1 MLCISVEMWAR
12 AEMCNEAIGTARVFS
27 FRNEGILM
35 GFRSTSRNKKK
46 IERKKILV
54 SGVIR
59 THRGSKKTSQILRHD
74 ARQWT
79 NDAWCF
85 KTITRRPWDRAPLP
99 SPHFLS
105 FYFCCWIL
113 HFEAFSYG
121 SVQTGRFLLFHFVS
135 SGSEQTF
142 DVRDTTAPCWLLKR
156 ETRYTAVWRIQVK
169 AEWTI
174 REENILIYFS
184 STDPCY

>member
-1 MLCISVEMWAR
+1 
-12 AEMCNEAIGTARVFS
+12 MCNEAIGTARVFS

-79 NDAWCF
+79 NDA
-85 KTITRRPWDRAPLP
+85 
-99 SPHFLS
+99 
-105 FYFCCWIL
+105 
-113 HFEAFSYG
+113 
-121 SVQTGRFLLFHFVS
+121 
-135 SGSEQTF
+135 
-142 DVRDTTAPCWLLKR
+142 
-156 ETRYTAVWRIQVK
+156 
-169 AEWTI
+169 
-174 REENILIYFS
+174 
-184 STDPCY
+184 